1 MTDDAKANGRTPDRH
16 HASTRVQRGPRRR
29 TTRRLRLELLED
41 RTLLS
46 LTPMTVLATAAPL
59 HRPSEMLTSST
70 NSLNPD
76 STEHTRT
83 IFDRE
88 GNDTHLAAGSSRVE
102 FTEVARRKVRV
113 LVAGG
118 KHQVAPK
125 SLGVI
130 SVGASATGE
139 AIRSLAGAY
148 TLRPLQ
154 TGADSPTRS
163 TIVGPS
169 ALKNQRILRYLKRAY
184 DAGETVGVTM
194 ARPTATMALGR
205 AIDATDLS
213 LPNSGSRR
221 AALVTFRQTPQGG
234 RTIFSTS
241 VLMPRSQAPGAP
253 AMLRT
258 GTEASEAF
266 TRRYLVGIFSGEPT
280 ISAPPS
286 SGAAIDLLSAADAYQ
301 TSIVSDDKRGHAIQI
316 VNTMF
321 SARSFTNQ
329 KDLYYVEQEVT
340 VQGSASQPSISATSV
355 NAMLNPFKPPLTLQ
369 PSPQSTLDTTSIT
382 SEVSTTL
389 GGSIGFTQGEGFNAT
404 LDASVTITN
413 SKTVTVPPVSI
424 TYTGD
429 LPKGDTLWL
438 YATTGSQKIR
448 TSSFFNQWLWQVP
461 FANYGPGAT
470 TVTIGSNAINRFQ
483 VNGETHGLGAYL
495 DSIVPTPFGDLY
507 QLGDPVVSGV
517 SSATVKPGQTFT
529 IEGQALYP
537 SLIESV
543 LIGGEPLTSSNFRSI
558 SDSEI
563 EVVAPNMRGSALPV
577 VVKTSQGYSNA
588 NISINIKN

>member
-1 MTDDAKANGRTPDRH
+1 MTSGAVIENSTPTSRRTIGIATPSARPPHKRGPAQTAPRGFPKHQHRLTPGYESETSMSADANREARNPDRYQ
-16 HASTRVQRGPRRR
+16 SGPPVRRGPRCP
-29 TTRRLRLELLED
+29 TRWRSVLECLESRD
-41 RTLLS
+41 LLS
-46 LTPMTVLATAAPL
+46 LTPASISVTATTL
-59 HRPSEMLTSST
+59 DRPGAS
-70 NSLNPD
+70 
-76 STEHTRT
+76 
-83 IFDRE
+83 
-88 GNDTHLAAGSSRVE
+88 
-102 FTEVARRKVRV
+102 
-113 LVAGG
+113 
-118 KHQVAPK
+118 K
-125 SLGVI
+125 SLGVL
-130 SVGASATGE
+130 SLGASASGE
-139 AIRSLAGAY
+139 AIQSLAGTY
-148 TLRPLQ
+148 TLRPLR
-154 TGADSPTRS
+154 TGANSPTHS
-163 TIVGPS
+163 VIVGPS
-169 ALKNQRILRYLKRAY
+169 ALQNRRILRYLKRAY
-184 DAGETVGVTM
+184 DAGEAVGVTM
-194 ARPTATMALGR
+194 ARPAAAVALGR
-205 AIDATDLS
+205 AIGAPDAGK
-213 LPNSGSRR
+213 PHSGPRR

-234 RTIFSTS
+234 RTIFSAS
-241 VLMPRSQAPGAP
+241 VLMPRSQAAGTP
-253 AMLRT
+253 AMLKT
-258 GTEASEAF
+258 GTQASEAF
-266 TRRYLVGIFSGEPT
+266 TRRYLVGIFSGATT

-355 NAMLNPFKPPLTLQ
+355 NAMLEPIKPPLTLQ
-369 PSPQSTLDTTSIT
+369 PSPQSTMDATSIT

-389 GGSIGFTQGEGFNAT
+389 GGSVGFTQGEGFNAT

-429 LPKGDTLWL
+429 LPTGDTLWL
-438 YATTGSQKIR
+438 YATTGPQKIR

-461 FANYGPGAT
+461 FANYEPGAT

-507 QLGDPVVSGV
+507 QLGNPVVTGV
-517 SSATVKPGQTFT
+517 SSATVKPGLTFT

-558 SDSEI
+558 SDTEI
-563 EVVAPNMRGSALPV
+563 EVVAPNMQGSALPV

-588 NISINIKN
+588 NININISN